1 MRKLLPFLL
10 SLGLFFLGF
19 ALGWFGHDGYIAR
32 KYPAV
37 WMPAEFTIKD
47 GEQVST
53 KSIEYRVRLTGEAR

>member
-1 MRKLLPFLL
+1 MRSAWDFLIASCICCL
-10 SLGLFFLGF
+10 W
-19 ALGWFGHDGYIAR
+19 ALNGWAAHREYIET